1 MDRQPGHQLRRR
13 LWFPVPPRQG
23 IYGLEPGTASLLDGP
38 SPVEMILEADQE
50 RLRHQIRAGVDAKIL
65 PLAAA
70 LIRFGQSLCL
80 LSRASRSAEGKG
92 PVALDI
98 TKVGGTPV
106 GFRDVS
112 AAGTLIS
119 PSRQPFQISPV
130 CAEPPVIF
138 PSSCSRTST
147 SRAGLG
153 TDHDRSPPGCYDGQS
168 FRRHGAHLR
177 SDRLQLLLWGVR
189 LRTVDELLFKN
200 LL

>member
-23 IYGLEPGTASLLDGP
+23 IYGLEPGTASLLEGP

-50 RLRHQIRAGVDAKIL
+50 RLRHQIRAGVDVKIL
-65 PLAAA
+65 SLAAA
-70 LIRFGQSLCL
+70 LMRFGESLCL

-92 PVALDI
+92 RVALDI

-130 CAEPPVIF
+130 CAEPPVVF
-138 PSSCSRTST
+138 PLLLQPQVHQQGWTGHGSRSIST
-147 SRAGLG
+147 GLLRRPILSAP
-153 TDHDRSPPGCYDGQS
+153 RSPP
-168 FRRHGAHLR
+168 A
-177 SDRLQLLLWGVR
+177 V
-189 LRTVDELLFKN
+189 
-200 LL
+200 